1 VGLTVDGKIDVVG
14 FEAVRG
20 DWSDLAKETQATV
33 AEIVLKTGSTAK
45 AVEYVRDI
53 IRKLRDNRIDMDK
66 LVIWKTITRRL
77 DEYKAE
83 QPHVTAA
90 RMMVKAG
97 IRVEPGVKVGYVIV
111 KGSGPLSTRAKPY
124 FMASIDEI
132 DVDYYID
139 KQVIPAALR
148 ILAYFGVTDKQLKS
162 GASQKSLL
170 DFLGKK

>member
-1 VGLTVDGKIDVVG
+1 
-14 FEAVRG
+14 
-20 DWSDLAKETQATV
+20 
-33 AEIVLKTGSTAK
+33 
-45 AVEYVRDI
+45 
-53 IRKLRDNRIDMDK
+53 
-66 LVIWKTITRRL
+66 
-77 DEYKAE
+77 
-83 QPHVTAA
+83 
-90 RMMVKAG
+90 
-97 IRVEPGVKVGYVIV
+97 VGYVIV

-132 DVDYYID
+132 DVDYYVD